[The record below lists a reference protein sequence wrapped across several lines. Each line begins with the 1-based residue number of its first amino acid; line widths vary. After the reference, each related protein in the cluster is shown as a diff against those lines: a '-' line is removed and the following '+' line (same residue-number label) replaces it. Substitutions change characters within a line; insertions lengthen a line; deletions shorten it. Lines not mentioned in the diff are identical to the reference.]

1 MAAPGIGEEVTRAF
15 ELFVASRYLRAKR
28 REAVIPLVTAVSVAG
43 VAAGVMALVIA
54 LAINNGFRR
63 ALQESLLGATPHVVL
78 LEKTP
83 STGISNWREITA
95 RVARVAGV
103 REAAPALYGK
113 VLVSGPM
120 QSAEATLKGMPLGS
134 PEFAAHIRAG
144 SIAQMDDVRGMPG
157 IVLGSHLAARIG
169 MRVGDVVRILSPQGE
184 MTPFGMRPAEFRFR
198 VAAIFESGFYDLD
211 NQLAV
216 TTIAHAQRVL
226 ALPDVVNA
234 IELKLDD
241 PERAPEAARA
251 AEQLAGP
258 ELGATH
264 WMEQNRQLL
273 NALRMEKI
281 VSVITISL
289 IQLVAALNIL
299 TALFMRVMEKKRDIA
314 VLISLGARRAQ
325 IARIFVWQGLMIAA
339 AGAAAGF
346 ALGHALSHLAGR
358 YRWIRIDEEI
368 YSLSYVPFEP
378 RWTDSLWIGALA
390 LAVALVATLYP
401 ARAAAAVAPAETL
414 RYE

>member
-1 MAAPGIGEEVTRAF
+1 
-15 ELFVASRYLRAKR
+15 
-28 REAVIPLVTAVSVAG
+28 
-43 VAAGVMALVIA
+43 
-54 LAINNGFRR
+54 
-63 ALQESLLGATPHVVL
+63 
-78 LEKTP
+78 
-83 STGISNWREITA
+83 
-95 RVARVAGV
+95 
-103 REAAPALYGK
+103 
-113 VLVSGPM
+113 
-120 QSAEATLKGMPLGS
+120 
-134 PEFAAHIRAG
+134 
-144 SIAQMDDVRGMPG
+144 
-157 IVLGSHLAARIG
+157 VLGSHLAARIG
-169 MRVGDVVRILSPQGE
+169 MRPGDVVRILSPQGE
-184 MTPFGMRPAEFRFR
+184 MTPFGIRPAEFRFR

-216 TTIAHAQRVL
+216 TTIAQAQRVL

-234 IELKLDD
+234 IELRLDD

-251 AEQLAGP
+251 AERLAGP

-273 NALRMEKI
+273 NALRMEKT
-281 VSVITISL
+281 VSLVTISL

-299 TALFMRVMEKKRDIA
+299 TALFMRVMEKRRDIA

-346 ALGHALSHLAGR
+346 ALGYGLSYLAGR

-378 RWTDSLWIGALA
+378 RWADSFWIAALA
-390 LAVALVATLYP
+390 LGVALLATLYP

>member
-1 MAAPGIGEEVTRAF
+1 MTRAF
-15 ELFVASRYLRAKR
+15 ELFVAFRYLRAKR

-83 STGISNWREITA
+83 STGIGDWREITRRLA
-95 RVARVAGV
+95 QIPGV
-103 REAAPALYGK
+103 KEAAPALYGK
-113 VLVSGPM
+113 VLASGPM

-134 PEFAAHIRAG
+134 PEFAAHIRSG
-144 SIAQMDDVRGMPG
+144 SLAQMDDLRGLPG

-184 MTPFGMRPAEFRFR
+184 MTPFGMRPVEFRFR

-216 TTIAHAQRVL
+216 TTVAQAQRVL

-241 PERAPEAARA
+241 PDRAPEAARA
-251 AEQLAGP
+251 AEQAAGP

-314 VLISLGARRAQ
+314 VLMSLGARRAQ
-325 IARIFVWQGLMIAA
+325 IARIFVWQGLLIAA
-339 AGAAAGF
+339 AGSAAGF
-346 ALGHALSHLAGR
+346 ALGHVLSHLAGR

-390 LAVALVATLYP
+390 LAVALAATLYP